1 MRGTSDQKYY
11 HVKKQQEQYSYYER
25 SPNSKESPLNNSSKL
40 AKNIIKQI
48 QDEKGQKFIEKH
60 KKEAGDKFSA
70 TRISFPNMEA
80 ENNWES

>member
-1 MRGTSDQKYY
+1 M
-11 HVKKQQEQYSYYER
+11 
-25 SPNSKESPLNNSSKL
+25 NNSSKL
-40 AKNIIKQI
+40 AKNIIKLI